1 MTITK
6 RDYLFNILVIFYLTR
21 IAHVTGSEI
30 SLICWLI
37 YTCCFLQLLIL
48 ILVIINE
55 KLKEKVEEEQNG

>member
-6 RDYLFNILVIFYLTR
+6 REYLFNTIVIFYLTR
-21 IAHVTGSEI
+21 IAHISGGEI

-55 KLKEKVEEEQNG
+55 KLKEKVEEEENG

>member
-30 SLICWLI
+30 SLIC
-37 YTCCFLQLLIL
+37 
-48 ILVIINE
+48 
-55 KLKEKVEEEQNG
+55 